1 MKSLADENLRRQE
14 AVKKGQIVY
23 GPTQFGENEFF
34 DYQFSNNVFKL
45 KEVLYSKDISEDD
58 LRKLYER
65 DRAEKYKLPD
75 YIKVQKI
82 TIPFGSTEIEKE
94 KAEQLIRQAKAKLDS
109 GSDFESVAKLY
120 NENGQVNDQI
130 FDETTARRDVI
141 QYSEVKAIA
150 QKLEITQ
157 VSDVI
162 EARSEFELIKCID
175 KKQDRYQSFD
185 NARSKVQ
192 TDYIDKKYNALIDKL
207 VEEANIQLNANV
219 YNRLFP

>member
-1 MKSLADENLRRQE
+1 MKLTNKYVISLIAFSGICIVIATYALMKSQSVSEYDPALTVNNEPIAAGEFRERLTYNHVAKTYSYFKEKYGVDPERILENKLWGESPIHVAREATLNDEIRIKIQQMLMKQNGMITDFSYESFLKSLADENHRRQE

-82 TIPFGSTEIEKE
+82 TIPL
-94 KAEQLIRQAKAKLDS
+94 A
-109 GSDFESVAKLY
+109 
-120 NENGQVNDQI
+120 
-130 FDETTARRDVI
+130 ARR
-141 QYSEVKAIA
+141 SRK
-150 QKLEITQ
+150 
-157 VSDVI
+157 
-162 EARSEFELIKCID
+162 R
-175 KKQDRYQSFD
+175 
-185 NARSKVQ
+185 
-192 TDYIDKKYNALIDKL
+192 
-207 VEEANIQLNANV
+207 
-219 YNRLFP
+219 RLSS